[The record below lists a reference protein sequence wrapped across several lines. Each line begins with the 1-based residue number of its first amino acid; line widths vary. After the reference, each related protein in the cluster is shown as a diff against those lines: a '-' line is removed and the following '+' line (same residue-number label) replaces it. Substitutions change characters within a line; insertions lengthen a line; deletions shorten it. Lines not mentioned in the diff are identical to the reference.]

1 MNLSKSILLPM
12 GLALV
17 VGACSPF
24 YPKPQPQPPTAQTP
38 SGTQTLTPEQ
48 QRLLDE
54 SRAAQGNTNGMPGG
68 TQNTNLT
75 PSNMDGQGNP
85 GGSVAPPPVGKNYPT
100 ASPVPGKPGFV
111 FNPFTHN
118 IVDVKGIP
126 SGKLCRD
133 PEDTDTTHKFRV
145 P

>member
-1 MNLSKSILLPM
+1 MNLSKSLLLPA
-12 GLALV
+12 GLALL

-24 YPKPQPQPPTAQTP
+24 YPKPTPPPTAATP
-38 SGTQTLTPEQ
+38 SGQQTLTPEQ

-54 SRAAQGNTNGMPGG
+54 SQAATTG
-68 TQNTNLT
+68 TESQNPTLT
-75 PSNMDGQGNP
+75 PSGMGDSGTP

-100 ASPVPGKPGFV
+100 AAPVPGKPGFV

-118 IVDVKGIP
+118 IVDVKGIAP
-126 SGKLCRD
+126 GKLCRD
-133 PEDTDTTHKFRV
+133 PEDADTTHKFRV